1 MRGVFMSYLTVDI
14 INRPFIKKLIRTI
27 KLDKQMTSGEKS
39 KLLSE
44 VNKNDFIPSI
54 KRKLNKKHFTD
65 NDLKDI
71 IILLK
76 GE

>member
-1 MRGVFMSYLTVDI
+1 MSYLTVDI

-44 VNKNDFIPSI
+44 VNKTDFIPSI

-65 NDLKDI
+65 DDLKNI
-71 IILLK
+71 ISLLK